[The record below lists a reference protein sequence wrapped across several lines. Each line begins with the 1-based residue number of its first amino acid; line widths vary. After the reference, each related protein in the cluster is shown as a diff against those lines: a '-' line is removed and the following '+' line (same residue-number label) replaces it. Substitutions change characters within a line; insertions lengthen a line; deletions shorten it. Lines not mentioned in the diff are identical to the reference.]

1 MRCRIA
7 LAEKRVEYEHKD
19 ENLMEKSP
27 LLLQSNPVHKK
38 IPVLVHGGK
47 PVCESLVIV
56 QYVDEAW
63 PDRAPLLP
71 ADAYG
76 RAQARFWADFV
87 DKKIFECGTKLWML
101 KKEAQGEAKKEF
113 TEGLKLLE
121 GELGEKKYFGGD
133 TFGFVDVALV
143 PLMAW
148 FRTYESFGSF
158 SAETEAPKLVAWGK
172 RCMERESVAMS
183 LPDPDKRRTRESAR
197 EHRVR
202 SAMAETNGLMLLNFW
217 PSPHGMRCRVALAE
231 KGLKYVYREEES
243 IMECKSRLLVK
254 SDPVRM
260 RVPVLLHDGKPV
272 CESLIIVQYLDEVWP
287 DRAPLLPADPY
298 GRAKARYWADFIDK
312 EVRATA
318 FTTTPSCGCFRRAT
332 SSTACLRTSGCQF
345 SLH

>member
-158 SAETEAPKLVAWGK
+158 SAET
-172 RCMERESVAMS
+172 
-183 LPDPDKRRTRESAR
+183 
-197 EHRVR
+197 
-202 SAMAETNGLMLLNFW
+202 
-217 PSPHGMRCRVALAE
+217 MRCRVALAE

>member
-158 SAETEAPKLVAWGK
+158 SAETEAPK
-172 RCMERESVAMS
+172 
-183 LPDPDKRRTRESAR
+183 
-197 EHRVR
+197 
-202 SAMAETNGLMLLNFW
+202 
-217 PSPHGMRCRVALAE
+217 
-231 KGLKYVYREEES
+231 
-243 IMECKSRLLVK
+243 
-254 SDPVRM
+254 
-260 RVPVLLHDGKPV
+260 
-272 CESLIIVQYLDEVWP
+272 VWP

-312 EVRATA
+312 EIFECGLKLWKLEGEKQDEARDQFLRALKILEGELGEKKYFGGDTFGFVDVTLVPVVAWYRTYELFGSFRTEMHAPRLMAWGKRCLERESVAMSSLPDPHKVHQFVR
-318 FTTTPSCGCFRRAT
+318 F
-332 SSTACLRTSGCQF
+332 LRNKKPGLQPF
-345 SLH
+345 

>member
-87 DKKIFECGTKLWML
+87 DKKVCYWCQIFECGTKLWML

-183 LPDPDKRRTRESAR
+183 LPDPGKVYEIFECGLKLWKLEGEKQDEARDQFLRALKILEGELGEKKYFGGDTFGFVDVTLVPVVAWYRTYELFGSFRTEMHAPRLMAWGKRCLERESVAMSSLPDP
-197 EHRVR
+197 HKVHQFVR
-202 SAMAETNGLMLLNFW
+202 FLRNKKPGLQPF
-217 PSPHGMRCRVALAE
+217 
-231 KGLKYVYREEES
+231 
-243 IMECKSRLLVK
+243 
-254 SDPVRM
+254 
-260 RVPVLLHDGKPV
+260 
-272 CESLIIVQYLDEVWP
+272 
-287 DRAPLLPADPY
+287 
-298 GRAKARYWADFIDK
+298 
-312 EVRATA
+312 
-318 FTTTPSCGCFRRAT
+318 
-332 SSTACLRTSGCQF
+332 
-345 SLH
+345 